1 MNVENALEVLG
12 AGSPLYRHT
21 NNLSECAFF
30 FTHLV
35 HSVVSEYAHT

>member
-1 MNVENALEVLG
+1 MNVDNALEVLG

-21 NNLSECAFF
+21 NNQSECA

-35 HSVVSEYAHT
+35 HSIVSEYANT